1 MHSAVIAKQR
11 KSSRFCD
18 SLRNLTDYT
27 RVSSEAHNRW
37 FLDTRRTTL
46 LMICSAPSCYMP
58 LGQTNLPQGRIGLIS
73 HEILPP
79 AAILDTS
86 VTSVT
91 SITWTHVPNIKS
103 LSFQSQRPFLQK
115 TYRMFTPGN
124 VPSVDQA
131 TCEAKMQEKC

>member
-1 MHSAVIAKQR
+1 
-11 KSSRFCD
+11 
-18 SLRNLTDYT
+18 
-27 RVSSEAHNRW
+27 
-37 FLDTRRTTL
+37 
-46 LMICSAPSCYMP
+46 MP

-79 AAILDTS
+79 AAILDMSVTS

-115 TYRMFTPGN
+115 TYRMSTPGN

-131 TCEAKMQEKC
+131 TFEAKMQEIVEARKFIVHRSVMTEEYHDELKAYLNKGLVPAE